1 MKQDKITPQDIS
13 VTKLQSKFG
22 EKLLVKLLIDIIVH
36 IIVLKRTVH
45 QLYIEGPRNR
55 LRLWNTDPS
64 NLTITVTMVRPFG
77 PIRDTAHSTVVATC
91 IEKSLRKPKLKTV
104 P

>member
-45 QLYIEGPRNR
+45 QLYIVGPRIR
-55 LRLWNTDPS
+55 PISPLQLPWLDHLDRS
-64 NLTITVTMVRPFG
+64 VTQLIRPWWLHVSKNF
-77 PIRDTAHSTVVATC
+77 
-91 IEKSLRKPKLKTV
+91 
-104 P
+104 

>member
-45 QLYIEGPRNR
+45 QLYIVGPRNR
-55 LRLWNTDPS
+55 LRL
-64 NLTITVTMVRPFG
+64 
-77 PIRDTAHSTVVATC
+77 
-91 IEKSLRKPKLKTV
+91 
-104 P
+104 